1 MSSGRDIG
9 DAHVEALQT
18 YLSKLRGA
26 NVALPHRGG
35 KVHLT
40 AVAKACGFNREVLY
54 QNPRCK
60 ALLAEAAANLGLT
73 ALETRADVDS
83 KPETAA
89 LERRITQL
97 ERHNASLYA
106 EVHELRRQLR
116 QFQAIEAVLTE
127 SGRRVIP

>member
-9 DAHVEALQT
+9 DAHVEALQA
-18 YLSKLRGA
+18 YLSNLREA
-26 NVALPHRGG
+26 NVALPRRGG
-35 KVHLT
+35 KVHLS

-73 ALETRADVDS
+73 ALETRTDVES

-89 LERRITQL
+89 LERRIAQL
-97 ERHNASLYA
+97 ESQNASLYA